1 MNENPGRERE
11 RSRIDSKGRRA
22 SASAPR
28 AHVLIVDDEPMSR
41 AVCESYCDLFDHT
54 SQSAGTGAEAVA
66 AISKGSFDVVVLNV
80 HMPDMG
86 ALEAVRA
93 IRELPW
99 PAASTPIIGLA
110 APGRAH
116 DAQRWLAAGVSGL
129 VERPVTAAR
138 LFAAIRS
145 VMAPPPAGPRSWAPR
160 PA

>member
-1 MNENPGRERE
+1 MHENSGRRNE
-11 RSRIDSKGRRA
+11 RSRDQITGRKPA
-22 SASAPR
+22 ATAPR

-66 AISKGSFDVVVLNV
+66 AIRNGRFDVVVLNV

-93 IRELPW
+93 IRELPS
-99 PAASTPIIGLA
+99 PAAATPIIGLA
-110 APGRAH
+110 APGRSE
-116 DAQRWLAAGVSGL
+116 AQRWLAAGVSGL
-129 VERPVTAAR
+129 VERPVTASR

-145 VMAPPPAGPRSWAPR
+145 VMEPPRAGPRSWAPS